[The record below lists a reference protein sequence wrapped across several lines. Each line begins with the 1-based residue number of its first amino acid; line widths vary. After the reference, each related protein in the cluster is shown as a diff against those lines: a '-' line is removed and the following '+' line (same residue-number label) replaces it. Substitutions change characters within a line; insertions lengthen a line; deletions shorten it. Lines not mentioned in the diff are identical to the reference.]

1 MSIKEDLLNEIEIT
15 ARAVGIEPEKA
26 RLLSGKITLIL
37 NEYIITEGIT
47 DIAVRE
53 SNEDV
58 LMIKKFL
65 MSKKVK
71 GCTDRTIDFYTK
83 ELRRAL
89 PKLSKPLKEITVDDI
104 RWFAAD
110 KEFNGKCS
118 RVTCSNTLRV
128 LSSLFQFL
136 SNEGYVQ
143 GNPVMKFGAYKVP
156 KQKKEAFTEYEIE
169 SMREN
174 VKTPKDK
181 AIFEM
186 LLSTGC
192 RVSEL
197 CQIKQSE
204 ITGSEILVHG
214 KGQKERIVRM
224 NVKAVKALESYLEC
238 KCKESR
244 DSEWLFPKKEY
255 KHKCLCPEE
264 HMDKSSVETRIR
276 DLGREL
282 NITAHPHKFRRT
294 CATFALRRGMDLMYV
309 SKMLGHDNVQTT
321 QIYLDLD
328 EETMR
333 EQHRKFVI

>member
-1 MSIKEDLLNEIEIT
+1 MSIKEDVLNEIEIT
-15 ARAVGIEPEKA
+15 ARTVGIDDEKA
-26 RLLSGKITLIL
+26 RILSAKIALLLNGYVITKGT
-37 NEYIITEGIT
+37 TEL
-47 DIAVRE
+47 AVRE
-53 SNEDV
+53 SDEDV
-58 LMIKKFL
+58 IMIRKFL

-71 GCTDRTIDFYTK
+71 GCTDRTIEFYTK
-83 ELRRAL
+83 ELQKAL
-89 PKLSKPLKEITVDDI
+89 PKLSKPLKKITVDDI
-104 RWFAAD
+104 RWFVAD

-136 SNEGYVQ
+136 SNEGYIQ

-174 VKTPKDK
+174 IKTPKDK

-204 ITGSEILVHG
+204 ISGNEIFVHG
-214 KGQKERIVRM
+214 KGQKDRTVRM
-224 NVKAVKALESYLEC
+224 NVKAMKALENYMES
-238 KCKESR
+238 KCQQSR
-244 DSEWLFPKKEY
+244 DSIWLFPKKEY
-255 KHKCLCPEE
+255 RLKCLCPSE
-264 HMDKSSVETRIR
+264 HMDKCSVETRIR
-276 DLGREL
+276 DLGRGLKIE
-282 NITAHPHKFRRT
+282 AYPHKFRRT

-328 EETMR
+328 EETMK